1 MILGL
6 CGYARVGKD
15 TLCEQLQNF
24 QRVAFAD
31 ILKLQV
37 KQMLKVCGIE
47 ADLWGEDK
55 EQWRDMLVFWG
66 RKMRS
71 RERDYWVKQLYARHA
86 EAMQNDRVCITDVR
100 YLNEANWV
108 RKHGGLV
115 IGIER
120 PGFRANNEEEAISIR
135 EVRIQRPDI
144 PWIIN
149 DGTPRDL
156 EVKAREILR
165 EYHNRQSG
173 GSML

>member
-55 EQWRDMLVFWG
+55 EQWLDMLVFWG

-71 RERDYWVKQLYARHA
+71 RERDYWIKQLYTRHA
-86 EAMQNDRVCITDVR
+86 EAIQNDRVCITDVR

-108 RKHGGLV
+108 REHGGLV
-115 IGIER
+115 IGIE
-120 PGFRANNEEEAISIR
+120 
-135 EVRIQRPDI
+135 
-144 PWIIN
+144 
-149 DGTPRDL
+149 
-156 EVKAREILR
+156 
-165 EYHNRQSG
+165 
-173 GSML
+173 